1 MCNPVAYAMLASSAV
16 GAGVSKYQTDKQ
28 TEQME
33 KQAAEAKRL
42 REEQEAKFK
51 LEKEKADAVPTLLRT
66 AAQKSRSQGMSALKV
81 GKKSGSGGYSSMG
94 MGGASGTGLN
104 IPKG

>member
-1 MCNPVAYAMLASSAV
+1 MCLSAV
-16 GAGVSKYQTDKQ
+16 IAATLGSAAITKYQSDRQ
-28 TEQME
+28 EALMN
-33 KQAAEAKRL
+33 KQADEARKL
-42 REEQEAKFK
+42 RERQEAKFK